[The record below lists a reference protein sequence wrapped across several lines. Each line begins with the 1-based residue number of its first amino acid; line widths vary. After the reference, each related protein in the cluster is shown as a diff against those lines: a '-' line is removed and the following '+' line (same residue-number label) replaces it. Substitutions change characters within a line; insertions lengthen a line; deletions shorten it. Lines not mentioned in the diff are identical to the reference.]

1 MHRFQHLYDLC
12 NQCSSISTC
21 QFVRHTQPIN
31 SDLSVVFFRQIK
43 MTNLGD
49 QLEKVQ
55 ISDEPAKR
63 RPLNARNDGIPDE
76 LKESAR
82 KFDQHFQDLE
92 LREETRYRVSNYSSN
107 LFTKN
112 AETSQK
118 YRKMGNELYS
128 SQRYEESLNSYN
140 QVGFSRN
147 AIQCMALHLNA
158 IHLNLYTLAIHLNPN
173 TPAIL
178 RWPLEVSKNFFFI
191 IARLKFN
198 SLTDC

>member
-1 MHRFQHLYDLC
+1 
-12 NQCSSISTC
+12 
-21 QFVRHTQPIN
+21 
-31 SDLSVVFFRQIK
+31 

-55 ISDEPAKR
+55 ISDEPVKR

-147 AIQCMALHLNA
+147 GIQCMAIHLNA
-158 IHLNLYTLAIHLNPN
+158 IYLDHTPNSIHLGHPPKSIHPRN
-173 TPAIL
+173 TAMAFGSFQKLLFYYCQIEIQFFNRL
-178 RWPLEVSKNFFFI
+178 LITISKTFWT
-191 IARLKFN
+191 LKN
-198 SLTDC
+198 RVLSRS

>member
-1 MHRFQHLYDLC
+1 MQQHKHLR
-12 NQCSSISTC
+12 
-21 QFVRHTQPIN
+21 QFVRHTQAIN

-55 ISDEPAKR
+55 ISDEPVKR

-158 IHLNLYTLAIHLNPN
+158 IHLILYTLAIHLNP
-173 TPAIL
+173 
-178 RWPLEVSKNFFFI
+178 
-191 IARLKFN
+191 
-198 SLTDC
+198 